1 MSKCKRLVSLFLVFV
16 ILLGTF
22 SSVFAD
28 NVFYEQN
35 EITNSDK
42 VKRLV
47 ERGYITGYGDGS
59 LGLNRDIT
67 RAEFTA
73 IVTRALG
80 LEDVAMSVGNT
91 PTGFKDVNASAWYNP
106 YIAMASSKGIIKG
119 YPDGTFKPD
128 ANVKY
133 QEAITMMVRM
143 VLNHQEMSIVEA
155 SGKYPMNY
163 YAKASQLKLL
173 DGIRLADINTPAERG
188 NIFVI
193 LYNAIKYLEDKDS
206 VDVEALILEKHD
218 DTAKAA
224 ILRNTNSLKEG
235 DILNLKL
242 NKNNGEGMKVGE
254 IYNVKL
260 SPKDE
265 LLSFSTSSNAKT
277 ITTKATKDKDD
288 LRIDNKRYDSSNLI
302 AVIYNNKNTT
312 FKSLPR
318 EINYTKAVIYRGKL
332 VYLEGYNFEEV
343 LPVESVKNNRI
354 YGITNNGSI
363 KSLSVSK
370 DADIFLFENG
380 NMTEIKL
387 SEIEEGDIV
396 HIQKDRRDT
405 KIIVTKEKIE
415 GKISKYDGKNNTLS
429 IDSKE
434 YNVVKGK
441 NPTILAQGRRYFALN
456 DSTRLNALENNK
468 VKVSL
473 NISGDIQFIKTDKD
487 ISVYIKAI
495 VEEIDR
501 DRIVVLTENDYR
513 DYFYVTDY
521 TELITSRRNSRD
533 DRYNRYDRYNIER
546 IMSQIE
552 EGDVVKLLVDG
563 RGDIE
568 EIEVLSGEEV
578 TISYMDDYVAE
589 INKRDYDLVDDIVIF
604 ESFNGRYYIVDLY
617 DLVDDFYRNRDFEIN
632 AIVFESGRE
641 IEAIVVKSVDKDSKK
656 ELVNLVNT
664 AKTSISMAE
673 KYKQNA
679 KISKAILDLN
689 KVLTEIEKNID
700 KFNNKEIET
709 NKEKIKG
716 LVDALNKE
724 VLAEILI
731 QIEKKL
737 ELVKNGKEL
746 YNEKAYEEIVKYIE
760 DTRTNKE
767 IKDYLLKIQE
777 AEKLLSDFEGKVF
790 SNIDELK
797 KGKNT
802 LEQLLE
808 EERKDI
814 AKVLDRAI
822 YNEEAVDKYD
832 FFISGLISELV
843 NIQDIKT
850 LKIWEVELENRK
862 NEYLRDRFNLIDR
875 AENEIKVY
883 KLEELLDVANA
894 LLEGSKENKSNERAA
909 LENQVK
915 NTNTFISKV
924 KKATPDKIDIE
935 ELSKLRESLSMAII
949 EVAAKININIEN
961 APMRLK
967 NRIAEA
973 EEVKQLLL
981 QKGKIEDVFQLNNII
996 LSIKAKIYAG
1006 KISENEIAEMLTQI
1020 EKFLDN
1026 VDIGEENKTEEN
1038 GENEL
1043 EAMNEDVQEPNYFE
1057 DNVELEEELEV
1068 EEDNEVFEDF

>member
-16 ILLGTF
+16 IFLGTF
-22 SSVFAD
+22 SFVFAD

-218 DTAKAA
+218 DIAKAA

-370 DADIFLFENG
+370 DADIFMFKNG

-501 DRIVVLTENDYR
+501 DRIVVLTENNYR

-552 EGDVVKLLVDG
+552 EGNIVKLLVDG

-568 EIEVLSGEEV
+568 KIEILDGEEA
-578 TISYMDDYVAE
+578 TISYMDDYVAK
-589 INKRDYDLVDDIVIF
+589 INKRDYDLADDIVIF
-604 ESFNGRYYIVDLY
+604 KNFNGKYYVVDLY
-617 DLVDDFYRNRDFEIN
+617 DLADAFYKDRDLKLN
-632 AIVFESGRE
+632 AIVFMDGRE
-641 IEAIVVKSVDKDSKK
+641 IEAMIIETIDMDSKK
-656 ELVNLVNT
+656 ELINLVNT
-664 AKTSISMAE
+664 AKTSIKIAE
-673 KYKQNA
+673 KYNKNGNVA
-679 KISKAILDLN
+679 KAILDLN
-689 KVLTEIEKNID
+689 KAVEEVEKNID
-700 KFNNKEIET
+700 KFTKKEIKV
-709 NKEKIKG
+709 NKEKIKA
-716 LVDALNKE
+716 LTEALNRE

-737 ELVKNGKEL
+737 ESVKNGEEL
-746 YNEKAYEEIVKYIE
+746 YNEEAYEKIEKYVAE
-760 DTRTNKE
+760 TKANKE
-767 IKDYLLKIQE
+767 TKDYFLKVKE
-777 AEKLLSDFEGKVF
+777 AEKVLNEFNEKMF
-790 SNIDELK
+790 SNIDEFKKEKNLLK
-797 KGKNT
+797 Q
-802 LEQLLE
+802 LLLE
-808 EERKDI
+808 EREDI
-814 AKVLDRAI
+814 EKVLNRAI
-822 YNEEAVDKYD
+822 YNEEAVNKYD
-832 FFISGLISELV
+832 FFITGLMNELE
-843 NIQDIKT
+843 NIQDIET
-850 LKIWEVELENRK
+850 LRAWKEKLENRR
-862 NEYLRDRFNLIDR
+862 NEYLRDRFDLRDKN
-875 AENEIKVY
+875 ENEIRVY
-883 KLEELLDVANA
+883 KLEEMLDVANA
-894 LLEGSKENKSNERAA
+894 LLEGSKGNTSAERST
-909 LENQVK
+909 LESKVRSV
-915 NTNTFISKV
+915 NTFIAKV
-924 KKATPDKIDIE
+924 KKSTSDEIDIN
-935 ELSKLRESLSMAII
+935 ELSSLEKSLAKAI
-949 EVAAKININIEN
+949 VDMAAKMNISLEN
-961 APMRLK
+961 APLRLK

-981 QKGKIEDVFQLNNII
+981 QNGKIDDVFELNNII
-996 LSIKAKIYAG
+996 FSIKAKVYAG
-1006 KISENEIAEMLTQI
+1006 KTSESEIEEMILQVESFLANIDIEEKQINMQMEEVINE
-1020 EKFLDN
+1020 
-1026 VDIGEENKTEEN
+1026 
-1038 GENEL
+1038 
-1043 EAMNEDVQEPNYFE
+1043 
-1057 DNVELEEELEV
+1057 ELEEVVEFHEDTIEKILEK
-1068 EEDNEVFEDF
+1068 

>member
-1 MSKCKRLVSLFLVFV
+1 MSKYKRLVSLFLVFV

-22 SSVFAD
+22 SFVFAD

-218 DTAKAA
+218 DIAKAA

-318 EINYTKAVIYRGKL
+318 EINYVKAVIYRGKL
-332 VYLEGYNFEEV
+332 IYLEGYNFEEV

-354 YGITNNGSI
+354 YGITNSGSI
-363 KSLSVSK
+363 KSISVNK
-370 DADIFLFENG
+370 NTEIFLFKDG
-380 NMTEIKL
+380 NMTELELDKV
-387 SEIEEGDIV
+387 EKGDII
-396 HIQKDRRDT
+396 HIQKDKRDT
-405 KIIVTKEKIE
+405 KIIVTKEKVE
-415 GKISKYDGKNNTLS
+415 GKVSKYDDKNNILS
-429 IDSKE
+429 IDNKE

-441 NPTILAQGRRYFALN
+441 NPTILAQGRKYYALN
-456 DSTRLNALENNK
+456 NSTMLDLLEDNK
-468 VKVSL
+468 IKVSL
-473 NISGDIQFIKTDKD
+473 NISGDIQFIEADKD
-487 ISVYIKAI
+487 ISVYVKAI
-495 VEEIDR
+495 VEEKNR
-501 DRIVVLTENDYR
+501 DRITALTKYDYK

-521 TELITSRRNSRD
+521 TELITSSRN

-552 EGDVVKLLVDG
+552 EGNIVKLLVDG

-568 EIEVLSGEEV
+568 KIEILDGEEA

-589 INKRDYDLVDDIVIF
+589 INKRDYDLADDIVIF
-604 ESFNGRYYIVDLY
+604 KNFNGKYYVVDLY
-617 DLVDDFYRNRDFEIN
+617 DLVDAFYKDRDLELN
-632 AIVFESGRE
+632 AIVFMDGRE
-641 IEAIVVKSVDKDSKK
+641 IEAMIIETIDMDSKK
-656 ELVNLVNT
+656 ELINLVNT
-664 AKTSISMAE
+664 AKTSIKVAE
-673 KYKQNA
+673 KYNQNGNVA
-679 KISKAILDLN
+679 KAILDLN
-689 KVLTEIEKNID
+689 KAVEEVEKNID
-700 KFNNKEIET
+700 RFTNKEIEA
-709 NKEKIKG
+709 NKEKIKA
-716 LVDALNKE
+716 LTSALNRE

-737 ELVKNGKEL
+737 ESVKNGEKL
-746 YNEKAYEEIVKYIE
+746 YNEEAYKEIEKYVAETKA
-760 DTRTNKE
+760 NKE
-767 IKDYLLKIQE
+767 IEDYFLKVKE
-777 AEKLLSDFEGKVF
+777 AEKVLNEFNEKMF
-790 SNIDELK
+790 SNIDEFKKEKNLLK
-797 KGKNT
+797 Q
-802 LEQLLE
+802 LLLE
-808 EERKDI
+808 EREDI
-814 AKVLDRAI
+814 EKVLNRAI
-822 YNEEAVDKYD
+822 YNEEAVNKYD
-832 FFISGLISELV
+832 FFITGLM
-843 NIQDIKT
+843 N
-850 LKIWEVELENRK
+850 ELENIKDVETLRAWK
-862 NEYLRDRFNLIDR
+862 EELKNKRNEYLRDRFDLRGKN
-875 AENEIKVY
+875 ENEIRVY
-883 KLEELLDVANA
+883 KLEEMLDVANA
-894 LLEGSKENKSNERAA
+894 LLEGSKGNTSAERST
-909 LENQVK
+909 LESKVRSV
-915 NTNTFISKV
+915 NTFIAKV
-924 KKATPDKIDIE
+924 KKSTSDEIDIN
-935 ELSKLRESLSMAII
+935 ELSSLEKSLAKAI
-949 EVAAKININIEN
+949 VDMAAKMNISLEN
-961 APMRLK
+961 APLRLK

-981 QKGKIEDVFQLNNII
+981 QNGKIDDVFELNNII
-996 LSIKAKIYAG
+996 FSIKAKVYAG
-1006 KISENEIAEMLTQI
+1006 KTSESEIEEMILQVESFLANIDIEEKQINMQMEEVINE
-1020 EKFLDN
+1020 
-1026 VDIGEENKTEEN
+1026 
-1038 GENEL
+1038 
-1043 EAMNEDVQEPNYFE
+1043 
-1057 DNVELEEELEV
+1057 ELEEVVEFHEDTIEKILEK
-1068 EEDNEVFEDF
+1068 